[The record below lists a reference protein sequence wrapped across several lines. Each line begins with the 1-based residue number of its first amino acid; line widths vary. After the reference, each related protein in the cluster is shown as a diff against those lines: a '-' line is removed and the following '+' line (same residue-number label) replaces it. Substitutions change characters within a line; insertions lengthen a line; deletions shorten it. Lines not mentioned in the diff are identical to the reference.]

1 MKKYLSQIDIKDIN
15 SIRYSKLASSNKEKL
30 LENSFF
36 SNIKLYLNKHKNK
49 ISHIK
54 EDFSEMSLDYLIYGF
69 SANIFNLNNESKIKI
84 YLSDQSTEEICFHS
98 PKNGF
103 VERIKIENICFVE
116 FLKEPFQKLN
126 VNNNFCSL
134 LVGKDVFHIL
144 FNSNFELLMF
154 FEGLIYLQFV
164 KGGLSVW
171 SNKGLLLNSM
181 SSLNQPSSLMTV
193 KSSSSSINQNTSK
206 SLNNQSLNKNF
217 NDENN
222 EFFKIWSKYDSNN
235 VGRIDRKRLSLLL
248 NELNLEGYNH
258 LSIDDLCNIIGGK
271 SEEIEYKEFQNV
283 FHNMFG
289 NENADSI
296 FEKFSVDNEV
306 IQIEEFQRFFQEFQG
321 EYVELDELI
330 SMIIL
335 SKFNITKE
343 EREMLLNKT
352 ILIRKSQSNRN
363 QKAIYSNNYI
373 LNKTFTQDELDL
385 LTINKVSF
393 KSIIFNKVYTSIIH
407 HSHRINLQNMNL
419 PLYNYFINSSHNTY
433 LSGHQLIGESK
444 PEMYSYALLLGYR
457 LVELDCWDGD
467 NNEPVITHGMTM
479 TSKITLEEALK
490 AIKRNAF
497 IVSEYPVIL
506 SIELHCSF
514 PQQIRM
520 AKYFKEIL
528 QDIYILDSENPPK
541 EYPSPEEL
549 KRKFIIKNKR
559 ERIFKSGINSNNST
573 NLEFLKGGSSDDS
586 NDDNKSKLIKK

>member
-36 SNIKLYLNKHKNK
+36 SNIKQYLNKHKNK
-49 ISHIK
+49 ILHIK
-54 EDFSEMSLDYLIYGF
+54 DDFSEMSIDYLIYGF

-103 VERIKIENICFVE
+103 TERIKIENICFVE
-116 FLKEPFQKLN
+116 FLKEPFQRLN

-134 LVGKDVFHIL
+134 LVGKDVFHLL

-171 SNKGLLLNSM
+171 SNQGLLVNCM

-193 KSSSSSINQNTSK
+193 KSLSSSINQNTSK
-206 SLNNQSLNKNF
+206 SLNNQSLNKIVY
-217 NDENN
+217 DENN
-222 EFFKIWSKYDSNN
+222 EFYQIWSKYDSNN
-235 VGRIDRKRLSLLL
+235 LGRIDRKRLSLLL

-289 NENADSI
+289 NENANSI

-343 EREMLLNKT
+343 ERELLLNKT
-352 ILIRKSQSNRN
+352 VLIKKSQSNRN
-363 QKAIYSNNYI
+363 QKGIYSNNYI

-385 LTINKVSF
+385 LTINRVSF
-393 KSIIFNKVYTSIIH
+393 QSIIFNKVYTSIIH

-514 PQQIRM
+514 PQQIIM

-528 QDIYILDSENPPK
+528 QDIYTLDSENPPK

-559 ERIFKSGINSNNST
+559 ERIFKSGIYSSNST

>member
-36 SNIKLYLNKHKNK
+36 SNIKQYLNKHKNK
-49 ISHIK
+49 ILHIK
-54 EDFSEMSLDYLIYGF
+54 DDFSEMSLDYLIYGF

-103 VERIKIENICFVE
+103 TERIKIENICFVE

-134 LVGKDVFHIL
+134 LVGKDVFHLL

-171 SNKGLLLNSM
+171 SNQGPLVNCM

-193 KSSSSSINQNTSK
+193 KSLSSSINQNTSK
-206 SLNNQSLNKNF
+206 SLNNQSLNKIVY
-217 NDENN
+217 DENN
-222 EFFKIWSKYDSNN
+222 EFYQIWSKYDSNN
-235 VGRIDRKRLSLLL
+235 LGRIDRKRLSLLL

-289 NENADSI
+289 NENANSI

-343 EREMLLNKT
+343 ERELLLNKT
-352 ILIRKSQSNRN
+352 VLIKKSQSNRN
-363 QKAIYSNNYI
+363 QKGIYSNNYI

-385 LTINKVSF
+385 LTINRVSF
-393 KSIIFNKVYTSIIH
+393 QSIIFNKVYTSIIH

-514 PQQIRM
+514 PQQIIM

-528 QDIYILDSENPPK
+528 QDIYTLDSENPPK

-559 ERIFKSGINSNNST
+559 ERIFKSGIYSSNST

>member
-36 SNIKLYLNKHKNK
+36 SNIKQYLNKHKNK
-49 ISHIK
+49 ILHIK
-54 EDFSEMSLDYLIYGF
+54 DDFSEMSIDYLIYGF

-103 VERIKIENICFVE
+103 TERIKIENICFVE

-134 LVGKDVFHIL
+134 LVGKDVFHLL

-171 SNKGLLLNSM
+171 SNQGLLVNCM

-193 KSSSSSINQNTSK
+193 KSLSSSINQNTSK
-206 SLNNQSLNKNF
+206 SLNNQSLNKIVY
-217 NDENN
+217 DENN
-222 EFFKIWSKYDSNN
+222 EFYQIWSKYDSNN
-235 VGRIDRKRLSLLL
+235 LGRIDRKRLSLLL

-289 NENADSI
+289 NENANSI

-343 EREMLLNKT
+343 ERELLLNKT
-352 ILIRKSQSNRN
+352 VLIKKSQSNRN
-363 QKAIYSNNYI
+363 QKGIYSNNYI

-385 LTINKVSF
+385 LTINRVSF
-393 KSIIFNKVYTSIIH
+393 QSIIFNKVYTSIIH

-514 PQQIRM
+514 PQQIIM

-528 QDIYILDSENPPK
+528 QDIYTLDSENPPK

-559 ERIFKSGINSNNST
+559 ERIFKSGIYSSNST